1 MKERIKQNAKEIKQ
15 NERLYAIA
23 PENHRKEMNQVRVK
37 VDLST
42 KPSLHQHSQS

>member
-1 MKERIKQNAKEIKQ
+1 MKEQNAKEIEQ

-23 PENHRKEMNQVRVK
+23 NENHRKEMDQVRLK